1 MRESLRSRVQTRTR
15 HGVESRPA
23 SKAERLLRYLGADP
37 AIVDAMLGDLA
48 EERVSRTELHGERG
62 ARCWYFREVLCSTPH
77 LLAHAVHR
85 ASWRGRTL
93 LVMGL
98 AGVALA
104 VTFAVP
110 KLFDGPGAPAQL
122 LVGDLGGALVV
133 NNERPV
139 QLTMRVLDASGRS
152 MSDSGVA
159 FLRVS
164 GPPFRVSAKGIATCT
179 QSGDAVVR
187 ASLGALTTPFLLRCR
202 PVRDVRGLG
211 MLNLVAGGP
220 AADVP
225 FVALDGTGQPV
236 TLLRGD
242 LTIKDSSVA
251 TLDVTADGH
260 SRVRGHAAG
269 ITTLRV
275 HIGDREAFI
284 GVHVYEHASS
294 LDGIRPDQELAIPV
308 TLAAGEV
315 RQWRLPAAREEYF
328 IVMRPGEDG
337 QRVPRL
343 AIVGANCSPVLDA
356 QSFFCIAQ
364 HEASLFVFRSR
375 GGDQTRTAQGMLT
388 VWRMPQP

>member
-1 MRESLRSRVQTRTR
+1 MRESIPSRVQTRTR
-15 HGVESRPA
+15 HGVERKTA
-23 SKAERLLRYLGADP
+23 SKAERLLRCLGADLD
-37 AIVDAMLGDLA
+37 IVDAMLGDLA
-48 EERVSRTELHGERG
+48 EERASRTEIHGDWG
-62 ARCWYFREVLCSTPH
+62 AHCWYFREVLCSTPH

-85 ASWRGRTL
+85 ASWRGRTVV
-93 LVMGL
+93 VMGL

-110 KLFDGPGAPAQL
+110 KLFDGPRAPAQL
-122 LVGDLGGALVV
+122 LASDLGGALVV

-139 QLTMRVLDASGRS
+139 QLTMQVLDASGRS
-152 MSDSGVA
+152 MSNSGVA

-164 GPPFRVSAKGIATCT
+164 GPPIPVSAKGLATCT

-187 ASLGALTTPFLLRCR
+187 ASLGRLTTALVLRCR
-202 PVRDVRGLG
+202 PVRAVRGVG

-225 FVALDGTGQPV
+225 FVALDATGEPV

-242 LTIKDSSVA
+242 IMITDSSVA

-275 HIGDREAFI
+275 RVGDREAFI

-294 LDGIRPDQELAIPV
+294 LDGIRPGQELAIPV
-308 TLAAGEV
+308 TLGAGEV
-315 RQWRLPAAREEYF
+315 REWHLPAAREEYF

-337 QRVPRL
+337 QRVPHL

-356 QSFFCIAQ
+356 HSFFCIAQ
-364 HEASLFVFRSR
+364 HEASLFVFHSR
-375 GGDQTRTAQGMLT
+375 AGDQARTAQGMLT
-388 VWRMPQP
+388 VWRMPQR